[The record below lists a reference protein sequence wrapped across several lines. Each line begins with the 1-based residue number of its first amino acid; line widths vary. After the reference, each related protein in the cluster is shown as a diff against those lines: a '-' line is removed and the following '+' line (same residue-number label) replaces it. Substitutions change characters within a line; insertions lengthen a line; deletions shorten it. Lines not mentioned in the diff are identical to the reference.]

1 MKNPIANEMYN
12 IKNKLV
18 DTSLVVISIVGLPLV
33 AATISREVMFKQT
46 SFWYIYAII
55 YFMMVII
62 SLFRH
67 KIKYN
72 SKALAIIINIYL
84 LGFTDLIEVGFIGVS
99 FLWLT
104 TAIIVT
110 ALFFNFRAS
119 IITLI
124 LSLTLLTIVY
134 IFFKNEILIIEQ
146 LPTDERF
153 PIIAIQT
160 YTLIMILLG
169 LMIPFSYNHIQKSL
183 EKNYVHIIEK
193 NETLSKLTSDL
204 QLEIETRKQSELIA
218 INNEKNFRNIFDKN
232 TDPIVIINK
241 DGIIIDYNEAFKSF
255 TALSDFEINTIN
267 PAQIFSIK
275 GENQFDEFLRN
286 QESNSSRFE
295 FEYNFKNRGLR
306 NLDISASRLRYN
318 NQDVYMLMMHDLTEK
333 INREKQI
340 YLATI
345 DAEEKERS
353 RFSREL
359 HDGLGPLLSTLKIF
373 LEAHFSN
380 PSDIEI
386 KERIENVLT
395 ESIKSVK
402 EISNN
407 LSPQALDTFGLT
419 KALKSFIEKVKYS
432 KKIEIIFES
441 NLDERLKHEA
451 EISLYRY
458 ITELINNTLKHAQS
472 SLININI
479 ERSQEK
485 LNINYQDNGKG
496 FDLNDESFNSKGI
509 GLYNLKSRIEKLGG
523 SIEYISSPGNGFK
536 AKAIL
541 KI

>member
-18 DTSLVVISIVGLPLV
+18 DTSLVVISIIGLPLV
-33 AATISREVMFKQT
+33 ASSVAREVMFKQT
-46 SFWYIYAII
+46 SFWYIYASI
-55 YFMMVII
+55 YCLMVII
-62 SLFRH
+62 TLFRH
-67 KIKYN
+67 RITYN
-72 SKALAIIINIYL
+72 VKALAIIVNIYL

-119 IITLI
+119 IITLT
-124 LSLTLLTIVY
+124 LSLTLLTLVY
-134 IFFKNEILIIEQ
+134 IFHKNEILVIEQ

-183 EKNYVHIIEK
+183 EKNYSSIIEK

-204 QLEIETRKQSELIA
+204 QLEIETRIKSELIA

-232 TDPIVIINK
+232 SDPIIVINK
-241 DGIIIDYNEAFKSF
+241 DGTIIDYNEAFKSF
-255 TALSDFEINTIN
+255 TGLSDFEIKTIN
-267 PAQIFSIK
+267 PVQIFSVK
-275 GENQFDEFLRN
+275 GENQFDEFLNNYERHY
-286 QESNSSRFE
+286 SRFE
-295 FEYNFKNRGLR
+295 FEYNFKNRGLK
-306 NLDISASRLRYN
+306 NLDISASRLSYDN
-318 NQDVYMLMMHDLTEK
+318 HDAFMLMMHDLTEK

-373 LEAHFSN
+373 LEVYFTN
-380 PSDIEI
+380 PGDNEI
-386 KERIENVLT
+386 KERIENVLS

-407 LSPQALDTFGLT
+407 ISPQALDTFGLT

-441 NLDERLKHEA
+441 NLDERLKQES

-458 ITELINNTLKHAQS
+458 ITELINNTLKHAQA

-479 ERSQEK
+479 EKSQEK
-485 LNINYQDNGKG
+485 LYVNYQDNGKG
-496 FDLNDESFNSKGI
+496 FDINDELFNSKGI
-509 GLYNLKSRIEKLGG
+509 GLYNLRSRIEKLGG